1 MQGDAPCYSNPNNL
15 SYAKELQN
23 TMVLITKS
31 ALCCFAI
38 LHLFRFSP

>member
-1 MQGDAPCYSNPNNL
+1 MQGKALCYSNPNNL

-38 LHLFRFSP
+38 LYLIRLSP